1 MSKEWMSLI
10 LGMVVGGLF
19 GGLLWL
25 IMPETKS
32 LDATLFYHQ
41 IGIYANAQNANNA
54 CNQLEGLGLTGYTLK
69 KDGNSVIICGLV
81 FSEEESQAVE
91 STLQGAGL
99 PILEKQEVISEDLK
113 TAFEKEEVEA
123 LLKELESR

>member
-32 LDATLFYHQ
+32 LDATLYYHQ
-41 IGIYANAQNANNA
+41 IGI
-54 CNQLEGLGLTGYTLK
+54 
-69 KDGNSVIICGLV
+69 
-81 FSEEESQAVE
+81 
-91 STLQGAGL
+91 
-99 PILEKQEVISEDLK
+99 
-113 TAFEKEEVEA
+113 
-123 LLKELESR
+123 